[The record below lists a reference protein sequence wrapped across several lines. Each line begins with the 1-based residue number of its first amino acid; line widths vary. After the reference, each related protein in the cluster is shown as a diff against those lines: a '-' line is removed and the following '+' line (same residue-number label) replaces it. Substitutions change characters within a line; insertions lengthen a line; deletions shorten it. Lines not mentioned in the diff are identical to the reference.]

1 MSINMWLNNQMCF
14 SHTMKYYSGIKKNEL
29 LKHVTTWMNL
39 KTILLSERHKILK
52 EYRLY
57 DSIYIIPKKIQ
68 TNSWSEA
75 DQYLLVDESEG

>member
-1 MSINMWLNNQMCF
+1 MDGSPNN
-14 SHTMKYYSGIKKNEL
+14 SA
-29 LKHVTTWMNL
+29 
-39 KTILLSERHKILK
+39 SERHKILK

-75 DQYLLVDESEG
+75 DQYLLVDKSEG

>member
-1 MSINMWLNNQMCF
+1 MDLQ
-14 SHTMKYYSGIKKNEL
+14 
-29 LKHVTTWMNL
+29 
-39 KTILLSERHKILK
+39 TILLSERHKILK

-75 DQYLLVDESEG
+75 DQYLLVDKSEGEKGRVGGNKMEHEESFGCDMLACLWQWVL